1 MQVDFKNWIIDA
13 NRILREI
20 SESKEGRE
28 RATYAIE
35 LGSRILN
42 LITDESISDAVD
54 ILGENVLPLPNSE
67 RYDTWFVGHPDFE
80 GTKSVFTILE
90 GSDPGLQAK
99 FYWLKKRTNSIM
111 AGAVHFT
118 PNWEDAEWS
127 RNDNYKIGID
137 FFLCE
142 NSRSFFV
149 VVSNLG
155 KLRVL
160 ELRGY
165 LTNTDISVLQKWAN
179 LPVGASKT
187 VIHESIWESFKLQS
201 VNSKF
206 YAGVADAFS
215 ELVQELESQGKSKQD
230 SKLFASRLLGRLIFV
245 WFLRRMDV
253 IANQDFYFS
262 PGEDQSLY
270 YSEKLEHLFFRT
282 LGMPLEERA
291 GDILEPLGGI
301 TPYLNG
307 GLFSQK
313 QDDWY
318 GETLSFP
325 NMFFPRLFEHFN
337 SFNFTTDE
345 STPEYEQVA
354 IDPEMLGRVFESL
367 LATQVEAT
375 GEQARKAKGT
385 FYTPREV
392 VSFMCTEAVKTF
404 LISKLGD
411 DSRIA
416 SSVSKLI
423 DTPEHEWSAAS
434 SNNLSSIPIDIRTKI
449 LSALESFKTLDPAC
463 GSGAFP
469 LGMLSLLTK
478 LRLRL
483 NPGQNVYDLKLDVLR
498 RNIFGG
504 DIEPMA
510 VEISKVRAWLSLIV
524 EEKASKNVGPLP
536 NLEFNFVCANSL
548 IGLATPDLFT
558 DFDFQDR
565 LQLLRE
571 EFFRE
576 SSQKEKGK
584 IQNAY
589 LKELRSGVLDD
600 RGEQLRTFNPF
611 DSEAISQFF
620 DAELMFGVEKG
631 FDVIIGNPPYV
642 NIEKIDQETK
652 ALAIKE
658 YDFAYK
664 KYDLYILFFERSIK
678 MLAPGGVLSFI
689 TSNKWFSQEYGL
701 KLRERLLTSKITHL
715 VNFNVD
721 IFDSATV
728 RTSIINWINSAY
740 DGQPFQLLDIQN
752 KEQARDF
759 ANGVFI
765 SMSQQIFSELDRF
778 NFRITLTPQ
787 KIQLLNKIRGK
798 HLVLEDFC
806 SINYGLRPSG
816 KLDGAK
822 KKEIIFDSDAP
833 GRVRYFE
840 GKNLGYLSVLSNV
853 FLDYKPDEMYNPM
866 FPELF
871 ANTKIVGLC
880 TLSDISKFRFA
891 LDESGAYCNA
901 SVVVVTPWVSMKDVQ
916 NITISR
922 NISADRINL
931 SMRYS
936 IDCIQAILNSS
947 VLKFYFQE
955 LMYDGTHFYPDH
967 MKALP
972 IPFVEASVQV
982 ELSALV
988 KSARAAEIAGDGDA
1002 FNLYMDSLDALVFE
1016 VFGITP
1022 EEQATISSLLPSF
1035 HRVF

>member
-1 MQVDFKNWIIDA
+1 MQVDFNNWINDA
-13 NRILREI
+13 NRILRGI
-20 SESKEGRE
+20 AESKERRE

-42 LITDESISDAVD
+42 LITDESISDAAD

-99 FYWLKKRTNSIM
+99 FYWLKKRSNSIM

-127 RNDNYKIGID
+127 RNDNYKIGLD

-160 ELRGY
+160 ELRGH

-179 LPVGASKT
+179 LPVGAHKT
-187 VIHESIWESFKLQS
+187 IIHESIWDSFKLQS

-215 ELVQELESQGKSKQD
+215 ELIQELESQGKSKQD

-291 GDILEPLGGI
+291 SDIIEPLGGI

-318 GETLSFP
+318 GEALSFP

-411 DSRIA
+411 DSRIS

-434 SNNLSSIPIDIRTKI
+434 SNNLSSIPTEIRTKI

-478 LRLRL
+478 IRLRL
-483 NPGQNVYDLKLDVLR
+483 NPSQNVYDLKLDVLR

-524 EEKASKNVGPLP
+524 EEKASRSIEPLP

-548 IGLATPDLFT
+548 ISLATPDLFT

-576 SSQKEKGK
+576 SSQNEKGK

-600 RGEQLRTFNPF
+600 RGEQLKTFNPF

-620 DAELMFGVEKG
+620 DPELMFGVEKG
-631 FDVIIGNPPYV
+631 FDIIIGNPPYV

-701 KLRERLLTSKITHL
+701 KLRERLLLSKISHL

-752 KEQARDF
+752 NEQARDF

-765 SMSQQIFSELDRF
+765 SMSQQIFSELDKF
-778 NFRITLTPQ
+778 NFRITLTPE
-787 KIQLLNKIRGK
+787 KIQLLDKIRGQ

-822 KKEIIFDSDAP
+822 KKDIIFDSDAP

-891 LDESGAYCNA
+891 VDESGAYCNA
-901 SVVVVTPWVSMKDVQ
+901 SVVVVTPWESMKDVQ

-922 NISADRINL
+922 NISAERIHL
-931 SMRYS
+931 SMQYS
-936 IDCIQAILNSS
+936 IDYIQAILNSS
-947 VLKFYFQE
+947 VLKFYFHE

-972 IPFVEASVQV
+972 IPSVGASVQLK
-982 ELSALV
+982 LSAIV
-988 KSARAAEIAGDGDA
+988 KSARAAEVAGDGDA
-1002 FNLYMDSLDALVFE
+1002 FNLYMDNLDALVFE

-1022 EEQATISSLLPSF
+1022 EEQATISSVLPSF